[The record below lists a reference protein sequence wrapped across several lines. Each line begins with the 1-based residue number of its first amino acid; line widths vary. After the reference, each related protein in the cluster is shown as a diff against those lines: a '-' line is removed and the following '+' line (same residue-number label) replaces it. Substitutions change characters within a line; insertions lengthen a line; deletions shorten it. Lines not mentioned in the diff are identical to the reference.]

1 MPYVTANALCRA
13 PKRHVD
19 AETTYLLPEGL
30 VDHPHIA
37 SSDDERLKKIPGG
50 IPGLR
55 NLTACAPDMRPKDF
69 RDPLTIVFDLHTG
82 NVAGRLF
89 VCHQRLDQG
98 TSE

>member
-37 SSDDERLKKIPGG
+37 SSDDERLKKIPGD

-55 NLTACAPDMRPKDF
+55 NLTAMR
-69 RDPLTIVFDLHTG
+69 
-82 NVAGRLF
+82 
-89 VCHQRLDQG
+89 Q
-98 TSE
+98 